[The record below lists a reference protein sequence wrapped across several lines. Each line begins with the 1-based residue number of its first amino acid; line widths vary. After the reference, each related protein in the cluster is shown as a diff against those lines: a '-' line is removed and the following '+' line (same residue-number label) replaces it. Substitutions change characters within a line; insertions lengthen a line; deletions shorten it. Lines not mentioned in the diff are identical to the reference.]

1 MVAAVVKKKTAG
13 LALAL
18 VVIAAAPRAGAHPE
32 VAPQLVN
39 RYLSV
44 IVLGDRLE
52 YFVTLL
58 YGPLPAADE
67 RRSMDADGDRKISAA
82 ELERA
87 TAEWKRRAPELAK
100 FGVDGKDLPLESATA
115 SVQLGAEE
123 GVGPAPLVVELY
135 GSRPLAAGT
144 RQLTLEPGWEPA
156 RLGETELSLDL
167 APDWDLVESHQGGG
181 PPGAERRFL
190 FQGRRPSVSSDRTAT
205 FTIRTAGE
213 APPRKSAPIVAAGV
227 AALAGLAL
235 VFELR
240 RRQRRPPAP

>member
-1 MVAAVVKKKTAG
+1 MVAVVVKKKTAG

-18 VVIAAAPRAGAHPE
+18 LLVGAPRARAHPE

-58 YGPLPAADE
+58 YGPFPAIDE
-67 RRSMDADGDRKISAA
+67 RGRMDADGDHKISPA

-87 TAEWKRRAPELAK
+87 IDAWKARAAELAK
-100 FGVDGKDLPLESATA
+100 FDIDGVGVPLESAMA
-115 SVQLGAEE
+115 SVQLGADES
-123 GVGPAPLVVELY
+123 VSAAPLVVEIY
-135 GSRPLAAGT
+135 GSQPLSAGT
-144 RQLTLEPGWEPA
+144 RRLRLEPGWEPA

-167 APDWDLVESHQGGG
+167 GPDWALVESRQGEGS
-181 PPGAERRFL
+181 PGHERRFL
-190 FQGRRPSVSSDRTAT
+190 FEGRRPSVVSDRTAT
-205 FTIRTAGE
+205 FTIRTAG
-213 APPRKSAPIVAAGV
+213 APPRRADTPFIAGGV

-235 VFELR
+235 ALELR
-240 RRQRRPPAP
+240 RRQRRS

>member
-1 MVAAVVKKKTAG
+1 MVAAVVKKNTAR
-13 LALAL
+13 L
-18 VVIAAAPRAGAHPE
+18 VVAVVALLASPGAGAHPE

-58 YGPLPAADE
+58 YGPIPAVEE
-67 RRSMDADGDRKISAA
+67 RRKMDGDGDRKIGAA

-87 TAEWKRRAPELAK
+87 IGAWKARAVELAS
-100 FGVDGKDLPLESATA
+100 FSVDGEPLPLGSATA

-123 GVGPAPLVVELY
+123 GVGAAPLVVEIY
-135 GSRPLAAGT
+135 GSRSLPPGT
-144 RQLTLEPGWEPA
+144 HQVRVEPGWEPP

-167 APDWDLVESHQGGG
+167 APGWELVASRQGQG
-181 PPGAERRFL
+181 PSGSDRRFL
-190 FQGRRPSVSSDRTAT
+190 FDGKRPSVVSDRSAS
-205 FTIRTAGE
+205 FTIRASEVPTRRRSTPFIAG
-213 APPRKSAPIVAAGV
+213 GL

-235 VFELR
+235 IFELR
-240 RRQRRPPAP
+240 RRQRRSSS